1 MKKVFFYALIFN
13 LSFVFGQ
20 KINFKIE
27 NDPELK
33 EITFSTIGD
42 KELKSITSKEN
53 NFTTNYLGFDEGF
66 YLLKKDRREL
76 LLYLKPT
83 DDLVVSFDDENLYQ
97 TLTFSGAGSEVNN
110 YLLSKLKDRVDKKG
124 NLTPY
129 HKKEFYEG
137 TEEDF
142 LDKIDGYYKELF
154 GFLFS
159 RKFDEKFKDYEMK
172 DLNYGYSSDLLKY
185 QDAKKYYKQKD
196 SLKPTE
202 YFLEPLNDITFEN
215 YELYKRY
222 NSYKEMTVL
231 KWAKDIIDA
240 EDFQEKEEIYES
252 IRIKPLKEK
261 VLEHLFFSMKRN
273 TPEETDFYFNLIKK
287 RSKNSAL
294 YAAAKARY
302 DQIQYTEAEK
312 NLSRFKFKDLDDANA
327 SLTDYK
333 GKYIFVKIWVHFC
346 KQCIIDLK
354 ELDMLRKKYSSEKLA
369 FVGISVDKFEDVDK
383 WKETVKAKDIKI
395 PQLYLKDL
403 RPEFFKTYDISQIP
417 TFILLS
423 DKGIPVNINL
433 KNFNTTKTEHI
444 IQDILKHK

>member
-1 MKKVFFYALIFN
+1 
-13 LSFVFGQ
+13 
-20 KINFKIE
+20 
-27 NDPELK
+27 
-33 EITFSTIGD
+33 
-42 KELKSITSKEN
+42 
-53 NFTTNYLGFDEGF
+53 
-66 YLLKKDRREL
+66 
-76 LLYLKPT
+76 
-83 DDLVVSFDDENLYQ
+83 
-97 TLTFSGAGSEVNN
+97 
-110 YLLSKLKDRVDKKG
+110 
-124 NLTPY
+124 
-129 HKKEFYEG
+129 
-137 TEEDF
+137 
-142 LDKIDGYYKELF
+142 
-154 GFLFS
+154 
-159 RKFDEKFKDYEMK
+159 
-172 DLNYGYSSDLLKY
+172 
-185 QDAKKYYKQKD
+185 
-196 SLKPTE
+196 
-202 YFLEPLNDITFEN
+202 
-215 YELYKRY
+215 
-222 NSYKEMTVL
+222 MTVL

-383 WKETVKAKDIKI
+383 WKETVKAKEIKI